1 MKQRLETLDICKG
14 IAMILVTIG
23 HILGSIPTPSRGIV
37 AVMHICYAVELPI
50 FFMACGI
57 QLQYNDTT
65 EKTAK
70 SFFCSRLKRIMW
82 PYLTFSIFYLL
93 IDASIV
99 VIKYAVKKV
108 ISWDAL
114 VAGIFES
121 VFLWGRGALWFL
133 PVFFEVSVLFY
144 LINKYFYSLNH
155 LLSISIMLIG
165 NLFAGKMEA
174 YYPLFLE
181 SCATIKQ
188 YVAVS
193 IIRTMVAY
201 SYVYIGALLMP
212 LIKRAAT
219 EKRSLRKSAT
229 GLFFVILG
237 CIGAQLTPEI
247 LDLHFGYT
255 RNPFVTYPTA
265 IILFIGLFMLVD
277 GYKVECL
284 VKISNN
290 SMFLM
295 GMQFLTGYIVKVT
308 LIVWG
313 YFNIVMNSYCVGI
326 VASIL
331 FIATIIPCTY
341 IQKKYVPFMIKPP
354 IKQKG
359 EL

>member
-1 MKQRLETLDICKG
+1 MKQRLDTLDICKG

-37 AVMHICYAVELPI
+37 AVMHICYAAELPI

-108 ISWDAL
+108 ISWDVL

-144 LINKYFYSLNH
+144 LINKYLYSLNH

-181 SCATIKQ
+181 GCATIKQ

-229 GLFFVILG
+229 GLFLLSLG
-237 CIGAQLTPEI
+237 VLV
-247 LDLHFGYT
+247 
-255 RNPFVTYPTA
+255 RN
-265 IILFIGLFMLVD
+265 
-277 GYKVECL
+277 
-284 VKISNN
+284 
-290 SMFLM
+290 
-295 GMQFLTGYIVKVT
+295 
-308 LIVWG
+308 
-313 YFNIVMNSYCVGI
+313 
-326 VASIL
+326 
-331 FIATIIPCTY
+331 
-341 IQKKYVPFMIKPP
+341 
-354 IKQKG
+354 
-359 EL
+359 